1 MKSAIKSAAI
11 ASSMALAATAG
22 APAAVAQERPAP
34 HIAVTGEG
42 EVALAPDMA
51 VLGLAVVS
59 EEETARAA
67 LDANNEA
74 MAGVLA
80 AMAEIGIAE
89 RDLQTSGF
97 TINPR
102 YSSAKSS
109 TDRQEPRIIGY
120 RVHNSLTVRVR
131 DLAKLGA
138 IIDRSVS
145 LGVNQGGNI
154 TFTNDDPSAA
164 ITEARASAMTDAIA
178 RARTLT
184 EAAGV
189 GLGKVLSINEQSFRP
204 QPMPVAR
211 AELATRGGDAV
222 PVAAGENT
230 YRVQVSVTFA
240 LDQ

>member
-1 MKSAIKSAAI
+1 MKSAIKSAAV
-11 ASSMALAATAG
+11 ASSMALAATTG
-22 APAAVAQERPAP
+22 APAAMAQALPAP
-34 HIAVTGEG
+34 HIAVIGEG

-51 VLGLAVVS
+51 VLGLAVIS

-74 MAGVLA
+74 MARVLA
-80 AMAEIGIAE
+80 AMIEFGVAE
-89 RDLQTSGF
+89 RDLRTFGF
-97 TINPR
+97 SVNPR

-109 TDRQEPRIIGY
+109 TDRQEPRIVGY

-145 LGVNQGGNI
+145 LGVNEGGNI

-164 ITEARASAMTDAIA
+164 ITEARTNAMADAIA
-178 RARTLT
+178 RAKTLT

-189 GLGKVLSINEQSFRP
+189 ELGKVLSINEQSFRP
-204 QPMPVAR
+204 QPMPMAR
-211 AELATRGGDAV
+211 AELAMRASDAV

-230 YRVQVSVTFA
+230 YRVQVNVTFA
-240 LDQ
+240 LNQ